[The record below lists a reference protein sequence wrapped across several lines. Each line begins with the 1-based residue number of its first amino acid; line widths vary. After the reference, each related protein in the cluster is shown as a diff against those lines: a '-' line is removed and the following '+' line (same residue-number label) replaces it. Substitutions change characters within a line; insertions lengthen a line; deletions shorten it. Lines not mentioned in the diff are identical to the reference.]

1 MPLAFKGL
9 DSHNI
14 VLSRNLSPW
23 TIPSMETL
31 RVWAALDLE
40 GGVGLLMQS
49 VMWLLLGLLEGPDI
63 LSVIIDLC

>member
-1 MPLAFKGL
+1 
-9 DSHNI
+9 
-14 VLSRNLSPW
+14 
-23 TIPSMETL
+23 METL